1 MKARELLVGFCATLA
16 LLGMVVDAAQA
27 PSQRAPDAGMSTEA
41 AAQDTADVDI
51 PTYANFRG
59 QTVLN
64 NDRLVVQ
71 RFVIPPGAWVGRH
84 TAIGNQLWV
93 QMNDGVWQLHDDPTK
108 LLKQTAGTVG
118 WIERQENDDGE
129 INAGMTPIELLW
141 VTLKPHTASAED
153 IARMKNYR
161 LVYPNIPG
169 LILVE
174 NDKVVVQRFVVWP
187 GEWEGP
193 HYHPGNQLYIHIHR
207 DGAIWDVL
215 QAGKDSVSERAG
227 RRRGAGSSGVGS
239 FAASLGIGMEPAI
252 PPSEYHQSGN
262 VGTAPFDLMW
272 VTLKR

>member
-1 MKARELLVGFCATLA
+1 MKVPKLFVGFCANLV
-16 LLGMVVDAAQA
+16 LLGTFVGAAEA
-27 PSQRAPDAGMSTEA
+27 PTHRVPDAGIPTRA
-41 AAQDTADVDI
+41 AARDVLDADI

-71 RFVIPPGAWVGRH
+71 RFVIPAGAWVGRH

-93 QMNDGVWQLHDDPTK
+93 QMNDGVWQLHNDPTK

-118 WIERQENDDGE
+118 WVEQAENDDGE

-141 VTLKPHTASAED
+141 VTLKPHTASAEE
-153 IARMKNYR
+153 IAAMKNYR

-169 LILVE
+169 LTLIE
-174 NDKVVVQRFVVWP
+174 NDEVVVQRFVVWP

-215 QAGKDSVSERAG
+215 QAGKDSVSESAG
-227 RRRGAGSSGVGS
+227 REPRVASL
-239 FAASLGIGMEPAI
+239 AESLGIGMEPAI

-262 VGTAPFDLMW
+262 VGTGPFDLMW
-272 VTLKR
+272 VTLKK

>member
-1 MKARELLVGFCATLA
+1 MKVRELLVGFCAIA
-16 LLGMVVDAAQA
+16 LLGTLVDAAQTS
-27 PSQRAPDAGMSTEA
+27 SQRVPDADSPTGA
-41 AAQDTADVDI
+41 AGEDISDADI

-59 QTVLN
+59 QTIMN

-71 RFVIPPGAWVGRH
+71 RFVIPAGQWVGRH

-93 QMNDGVWQLHDDPTK
+93 QMNDGVWQQHDDPTK

-118 WIERQENDDGE
+118 WIEKAENDDGA
-129 INAGMTPIELLW
+129 INAGMTPIEVLW

-153 IARMKNYR
+153 IAKMKNYR

-169 LILVE
+169 LVLIE
-174 NDKVVVQRFVVWP
+174 NDQVVVQRFVVWP

-193 HYHPGNQLYIHIHR
+193 HYHPGNQLYIHIHKE
-207 DGAIWDVL
+207 GAIWDVL
-215 QAGKDSVSERAG
+215 QAGKDSNSERAG
-227 RRRGAGSSGVGS
+227 RMPRVPRAVSLAES
-239 FAASLGIGMEPAI
+239 FGIGMEPAI